1 MKRLILLLP
10 LVICSCTT
18 GERDLKGNWIEVLPL
33 DMPYVQG
40 VCIKDNGIAE
50 SIGMET
56 LKYHGWEEHG
66 NKLILNGESIGNGQ
80 TILFA
85 DTFDI
90 ISLKNDTLVL
100 KDKGRITTYA
110 RCNGDVMKKNPSR
123 QAYEGFEWKEIS
135 GAGLKL
141 MAQRNDDIRLLVDP
155 LLPGVVMVR
164 NGDVAPHALIRIFR
178 LKNKRIDDVIDIL
191 SSSADWD
198 KSQTCRFE
206 ETASGRSGV
215 RRYVMLPDGDYAE
228 MIDSLK
234 KQEPVPS
241 TCNGWGTGNSGM
253 RYFEIYDNAPDKAVF
268 MEIGQD
274 APLFDENSIELC
286 ETETDSTSMD
296 LLYTM
301 EGELRIGHEVRAFT
315 PSGSDREFWIV
326 DKTGQLLEKYEKVTK
341 GQKNGKPVKAT
352 LRLEYNGKWD
362 DGFAAEYDG
371 TYLIREVVELKA
383 E

>member
-1 MKRLILLLP
+1 MKRFIWLLP
-10 LVICSCTT
+10 LAFFVCASCNYSN
-18 GERDLKGNWIEVLPL
+18 KGS
-33 DMPYVQG
+33 
-40 VCIKDNGIAE
+40 KTA
-50 SIGMET
+50 S
-56 LKYHGWEEHG
+56 
-66 NKLILNGESIGNGQ
+66 
-80 TILFA
+80 
-85 DTFDI
+85 
-90 ISLKNDTLVL
+90 KNDTSVSLSQR
-100 KDKGRITTYA
+100 K
-110 RCNGDVMKKNPSR
+110 P
-123 QAYEGFEWKEIS
+123 YEGFEWKEIS

-141 MAQRNDDIRLLVDP
+141 MAQSNDDIRLLIDP

-164 NGDVAPHALIRIFR
+164 NGDVTPHALIRIFR
-178 LKNKRIDDVIDIL
+178 LKNKRIDNVMDIL

-228 MIDSLK
+228 MIDSMK
-234 KQEPVPS
+234 KQEPVPA

-286 ETETDSTSMD
+286 ETEMDSTSMD
-296 LLYTM
+296 MLYTM

-326 DKTGQLLEKYEKVTK
+326 DKTGQLLEKYDKITK
-341 GQKNGKPVKAT
+341 GQKNDKPVKAT
-352 LRLEYNGKWD
+352 L
-362 DGFAAEYDG
+362 
-371 TYLIREVVELKA
+371 TQV
-383 E
+383 